1 MGIRVIKTAIAAVMA
16 IYIADWLS
24 ITSPLSAGLLA
35 VLGVDV
41 TRKRTIRN
49 AFQRYASSILGLL
62 FAALIFKI
70 FGFYIWVIALFI
82 LITYPV
88 LSRMKL
94 KDGIITSS
102 VIVFHVFSA
111 GQISIDILINE
122 VLLLS
127 IGLGAGT
134 LINLIYM
141 PGSEER
147 LEKTREHVEILF
159 SDIFSYFAKHL
170 RETNTIWDGHE
181 LLEATDQI
189 REGLLLAH
197 RSSENSLFRADD
209 NWFVYFVMRQQQ
221 LESIHRMVDIIAHV
235 YTILP
240 HGHLV
245 AELFEE
251 LSMNV
256 KTKYYTGK
264 VSDMLV
270 QVEQEFKQTNLPVS
284 RSEFEVRS
292 SIMQLAIEL
301 KNYMSIAKS
310 QKQKAPE

>member
-1 MGIRVIKTAIAAVMA
+1 MGFRVIKTAIAAVIA

-24 ITSPLSAGLLA
+24 LSSPLSAGLLA

-49 AFQRYASSILGLL
+49 AFQRYVSSIVGLL
-62 FAALIFKI
+62 FAALIFQI
-70 FGFYIWVIALFI
+70 FGFHIWVIALFI

-102 VIVFHVFSA
+102 VVVFHVFSENH
-111 GQISIDILINE
+111 ISLEILINE
-122 VLLLS
+122 IILLS

-141 PGSEER
+141 PGSEQR
-147 LEKTREHVEILF
+147 LEKTRQRVEILF
-159 SDIFSYFAKHL
+159 SDIFTYFAKHL

-189 REGLLLAH
+189 KEGQLHAN
-197 RSSENSLFRADD
+197 RSSENSLFRTDPY
-209 NWFVYFVMRQQQ
+209 WFVYFLMRQQQ
-221 LESIHRMVDIIAHV
+221 LESIHRMVDIIAQV

-240 HGHLV
+240 HGNLV
-245 AELFEE
+245 AEMFEE
-251 LSMNV
+251 LSKDV
-256 KTKYYTGK
+256 KTKYYTGN
-264 VSDMLV
+264 VSDMLERL
-270 QVEQEFKQTNLPVS
+270 EQEFNQTDLPTS
-284 RSEFEVRS
+284 RIEFEVRS

-301 KNYMSIAKS
+301 KNYMSIAKI

>member
-24 ITSPLSAGLLA
+24 LSSPLSAGLLA

-62 FAALIFKI
+62 FAALIFII
-70 FGFYIWVIALFI
+70 FGFQIWVIALFI
-82 LITYPV
+82 LISYPV
-88 LSRMKL
+88 LARIKL

-102 VIVFHVFSA
+102 VIVFHVFSE
-111 GQISIDILINE
+111 GQISLDILINE
-122 VLLLS
+122 VLLLTV
-127 IGLGAGT
+127 GLGAGT

-141 PGSEER
+141 PGSEEKLEKSRAR
-147 LEKTREHVEILF
+147 LEQLF
-159 SDIFSYFAKHL
+159 SDIFTYFAKHL
-170 RETNTIWDGHE
+170 RETNTVWDGRE

-189 REGLLLAH
+189 TVGLMLAK
-197 RSSENSLFRADD
+197 RSSENSLFRSDHY
-209 NWFVYFVMRQQQ
+209 WYVYFLMRQQQ
-221 LESIHRMVDIIAHV
+221 LESIHRMVDIIARV

-245 AELFEE
+245 AEMFEE
-251 LSMNV
+251 LSEDV

-264 VSDMLV
+264 VADMLE
-270 QVEQEFKQTNLPVS
+270 QVEQQFKQTNLPVS

-292 SIMQLAIEL
+292 SIMQLALEL

-310 QKQKAPE
+310 QKQKSPD

>member
-24 ITSPLSAGLLA
+24 LTSPLSAGLLA

-49 AFQRYASSILGLL
+49 AFQRYASTIVGLL
-62 FAALIFKI
+62 FAALIFQV
-70 FGFYIWVIALFI
+70 FGFHIWVIALFI
-82 LITYPV
+82 LFTYPV
-88 LSRMKL
+88 LSRLKL
-94 KDGIITSS
+94 RDGIITSS
-102 VIVFHVFSA
+102 VIVFHVFSE
-111 GQISIDILINE
+111 GQISLDILTNE

-134 LINLIYM
+134 LTNLIYM
-141 PGSEER
+141 PGSEEK
-147 LEKTREHVEILF
+147 LGKIRERVEILF
-159 SDIFSYFAKHL
+159 SDIFTHFAKHL
-170 RETNTIWDGHE
+170 RETNTIWDGNE

-189 REGLLLAH
+189 KEGLLLSK
-197 RSSENSLFRADD
+197 RSSENSLFRADH
-209 NWFVYFVMRQQQ
+209 NWYVYYLMRQQQ

-245 AELFEE
+245 AEMFEE
-251 LSMNV
+251 LSKDV
-256 KTKYYTGK
+256 KAKYYTGK
-264 VSDMLV
+264 VSDMLER
-270 QVEQEFKQTNLPVS
+270 VEQEFKQTNLPVS

-310 QKQKAPE
+310 QKQKAPN

>member
-1 MGIRVIKTAIAAVMA
+1 MGIRVIKTAIAAVAA

-24 ITSPLSAGLLA
+24 LTSPLSAGLLA

-62 FAALIFKI
+62 FAALIFQI
-70 FGFYIWVIALFI
+70 FGFHIWVVALFI
-82 LITYPV
+82 LINYPV
-88 LSRMKL
+88 LARIKL
-94 KDGIITSS
+94 KDGIIASS
-102 VIVFHVFSA
+102 VIMFHVF
-111 GQISIDILINE
+111 GEGHISLDILINE

-127 IGLGAGT
+127 IGLGAGA
-134 LINLIYM
+134 LINMIYM
-141 PGSEER
+141 PGNEEK
-147 LEKTREHVEILF
+147 LEKTRERLEMLF
-159 SDIFSYFAKHL
+159 SEIFSYFAKHL

-189 REGLLLAH
+189 KEGLLLAN
-197 RSSENSLFRADD
+197 RSSENSLFRSEHD
-209 NWFVYFVMRQQQ
+209 WFVYFLMRQQQ

-235 YTILP
+235 YSILP

-245 AELFEE
+245 AEMFDE
-251 LSMNV
+251 LSRDV
-256 KTKYYTGK
+256 KAKYYTGK
-264 VSDMLV
+264 VSDMLER
-270 QVEQEFKQTNLPVS
+270 VEQEFKQMNLPIS
-284 RSEFEVRS
+284 RTEFEVRS

-301 KNYMSIAKS
+301 KNYLSIAKS